1 MVSAGLHGENFHH
14 RQMGTV
20 MTTYGRIGWRIAAVA
35 AFVGTAALAV
45 ILSRVPARS
54 GAALSS
60 ELTSR
65 ACATSGLEE
74 KLGLGTPAGTGMLH
88 TVGIYYT
95 LEFTNIS
102 DRVCSL
108 EGYPEVSAYA
118 GSQAAG
124 GPASGQIGGVAI
136 RDTSVRPEPVTLA
149 PGATAHSVLR
159 VMTAGPVPA
168 RGCAQVTAEE
178 LRVTPPREDSPAFVP
193 VHIPVCSGRG
203 RASLS
208 VQAIQARAG
217 IPGHSI
223 APGP

>member
-1 MVSAGLHGENFHH
+1 
-14 RQMGTV
+14 
-20 MTTYGRIGWRIAAVA
+20 MTKYGRIGWRMAAVA

-45 ILSRVPARS
+45 ILSRAPARS
-54 GAALSS
+54 DASLSS

-74 KLGLGTPAGTGMLH
+74 KLGLGGPAGTGMLH

-108 EGYPEVSAYA
+108 QGYPEVSAYA

-178 LRVTPPREDSPAFVP
+178 LRVILPREDSPAFVP

-208 VQAIQARAG
+208 VQAVQARAG

>member
-1 MVSAGLHGENFHH
+1 M
-14 RQMGTV
+14 
-20 MTTYGRIGWRIAAVA
+20 AAVA

-45 ILSRVPARS
+45 ILSRAPARS
-54 GAALSS
+54 DASLSS

-74 KLGLGTPAGTGMLH
+74 KLGLGGPAGTGMLH

-108 EGYPEVSAYA
+108 QGYPEVSAYA
-118 GSQAAG
+118 GGQAAG
-124 GPASGQIGGVAI
+124 GQIGGQIGSVAI

-159 VMTAGPVPA
+159 VMTDGPVPVRNCA
-168 RGCAQVTAEE
+168 RMTAEE
-178 LRVTPPREDSPAFVP
+178 LRVTLPGEDRFSFVP
-193 VHIPVCSGRG
+193 VHIAVCSAGG

-208 VQAIQARAG
+208 VQAIQPRAG
-217 IPGHSI
+217 LPGHPL

>member
-1 MVSAGLHGENFHH
+1 MVSAGLHRENLPH

-20 MTTYGRIGWRIAAVA
+20 MTTYGRIGWRVAAVVDFA
-35 AFVGTAALAV
+35 GTAALAV

-108 EGYPEVSAYA
+108 EGYPELSAYA
-118 GSQAAG
+118 GSQAG
-124 GPASGQIGGVAI
+124 G
-136 RDTSVRPEPVTLA
+136 
-149 PGATAHSVLR
+149 GA
-159 VMTAGPVPA
+159 A
-168 RGCAQVTAEE
+168 RGQ
-178 LRVTPPREDSPAFVP
+178 D
-193 VHIPVCSGRG
+193 RG
-203 RASLS
+203 RADRG
-208 VQAIQARAG
+208 A
-217 IPGHSI
+217 
-223 APGP
+223 